1 MKPYVPTPPAGAQ
14 PGPLWGTED
23 HVRALFGDRV
33 TDFQAQPHLLTVEQF
48 ENAETFRDFF
58 KKYYGPTIAAYRNIA
73 DDPERTEKLDQELA
87 DLARRNDADTG
98 IMTWEYLVITATKR
112 A

>member
-1 MKPYVPTPPAGAQ
+1 M
-14 PGPLWGTED
+14 
-23 HVRALFGDRV
+23 
-33 TDFQAQPHLLTVEQF
+33 TDFQARSQHLLTVEQF
-48 ENAETFRDFF
+48 ENAESFRDFF

-73 DDPERTEKLDQELA
+73 DDPERTESSI
-87 DLARRNDADTG
+87 RSWPISPGGTMPTRG